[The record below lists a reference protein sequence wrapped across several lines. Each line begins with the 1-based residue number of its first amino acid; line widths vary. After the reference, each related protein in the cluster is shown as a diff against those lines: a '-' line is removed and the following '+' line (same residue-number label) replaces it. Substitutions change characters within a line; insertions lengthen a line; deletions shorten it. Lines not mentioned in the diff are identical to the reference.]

1 MMDPLTRTVRPFKW
15 KRSRKPLSQEI
26 QNTYRVLVVTLL
38 FLGTATTGT
47 YLYTNSLQPAKG
59 YELKQLQIDYESMQ
73 SDLRKLER
81 DVVEAQSFINL
92 EQSDVLKKMRIA
104 EGHDFSYTESSN
116 FAETYDASTS
126 TDD

>member
-1 MMDPLTRTVRPFKW
+1 MDPLTRTVRPFKW

-92 EQSDVLKKMRIA
+92 EKSDVLKKMRIA
-104 EGHDFSYTESSN
+104 ESHDFSYTGSSN

>member
-1 MMDPLTRTVRPFKW
+1 MVDPLTRTVRPFKW

-26 QNTYRVLVVTLL
+26 QTTYRVLVVTLL

-47 YLYTNSLQPAKG
+47 YLYMNSLQPAKG
-59 YELKQLQIDYESMQ
+59 YELKQLQIDYEAMQ

-92 EQSDVLKKMRIA
+92 EQSEVLQKMHIA
-104 EGHDFSYTESSN
+104 ESHDLSYTESSN
-116 FAETYDASTS
+116 FAETYDASTN
-126 TDD
+126 TR

>member
-1 MMDPLTRTVRPFKW
+1 MVDPLTRTVRPFKW

-26 QNTYRVLVVTLL
+26 QTTYRVLVVTLL

-47 YLYTNSLQPAKG
+47 YLYMNSLQPAKG
-59 YELKQLQIDYESMQ
+59 YELKQLQIDYEAMQ

-92 EQSDVLKKMRIA
+92 EQSEVLQKMHIA
-104 EGHDFSYTESSN
+104 ESHDLSYTESSN
-116 FAETYDASTS
+116 FAETYDASTN
-126 TDD
+126 T

>member
-92 EQSDVLKKMRIA
+92 EQSDVLQKMHIA
-104 EGHDFSYTESSN
+104 ERHDFSYTESSN

>member
-1 MMDPLTRTVRPFKW
+1 MMDPLTRSVRPFKW

-26 QNTYRVLVVTLL
+26 QTTYRVLVVTLL

-47 YLYTNSLQPAKG
+47 YLYMNSLQPAKG
-59 YELKQLQIDYESMQ
+59 YELKQLQIDYEAMQ

-92 EQSDVLKKMRIA
+92 EQNDVLKKMRIA
-104 EGHDFSYTESSN
+104 EGHDLSYTESSS
-116 FAETYDASTS
+116 FADTYDLT
-126 TDD
+126 TNTR

>member
-1 MMDPLTRTVRPFKW
+1 MDPLTRTVRPFKW

-38 FLGTATTGT
+38 FLGTATTST

-59 YELKQLQIDYESMQ
+59 YELKQLQIDYEAMQ

-92 EQSDVLKKMRIA
+92 EQSDVLRKMHIA
-104 EGHDFSYTESSN
+104 ESHDLSYTESSN
-116 FAETYDASTS
+116 FAETYDASTN
-126 TDD
+126 TR